1 MSTFTIVKDTREKK
15 PYTFKG
21 YKVRTKKLDSG
32 DYSILGHTKKIII
45 ERKSLA
51 DLFGTITV
59 RKNLERFLK
68 ELKRLEKVPYWF
80 ILVDASPTSIAKG
93 FRHSRANG
101 FATLCLLFELVFKH
115 NGRVLFAKSRD
126 EAQMLIT
133 SMFIGYMSAQ
143 KN

>member
-1 MSTFTIVKDTREKK
+1 MLKIVVDTREKK

-21 YKVRTKKLDSG
+21 HIIKRRALESG
-32 DYSILGHTKKIII
+32 DYSLLGYTKKIII

-59 RKNLERFLK
+59 KKNLIRFTK
-68 ELKRLEKVPYWF
+68 ELERLRKIPYWF
-80 ILVDASPTSIAKG
+80 ILVDASPTSISKG

-101 FATLCLLFELVFKH
+101 FATLCFLFELIFKY
-115 NGRVLFAKSRD
+115 NGRILFAKSRD
-126 EAQMLIT
+126 EASMLIEA
-133 SMFIGYMSAQ
+133 MFNGFIEAQ